1 MTTYILLWV
10 LVWSILAFALMGID
24 KWRAASRGWRIPEKT
39 LFITAA
45 LGGEPGGH
53 PGDAALPPQ
62 DPALVLQAGDAR
74 HSGRADPPGSGGVL
88 VGDIWWVTLLYL
100 RGTRSERLQSLRLA

>member
-24 KWRAASRGWRIPEKT
+24 KWRAASRSWRIPEKT

-45 LGGEPGGH
+45 LGGSLGAILGMQLFRHKTQHWSFRLGMP
-53 PGDAALPPQ
+53 AILAVQILLAL
-62 DPALVLQAGDAR
+62 
-74 HSGRADPPGSGGVL
+74 GVS
-88 VGDIWWVTLLYL
+88 WWVTF
-100 RGTRSERLQSLRLA
+100 GG

>member
-24 KWRAASRGWRIPEKT
+24 KWRAASRGWRLPEKT

-45 LGGEPGGH
+45 LGGSLGAILGMQLFRHKTQHWSFKLGMPAILAVQILLALAVSWWTVFGG
-53 PGDAALPPQ
+53 
-62 DPALVLQAGDAR
+62 
-74 HSGRADPPGSGGVL
+74 S
-88 VGDIWWVTLLYL
+88 
-100 RGTRSERLQSLRLA
+100 